1 MNRIEKERNNLCIQL
16 DRIISEQ
23 LEKLLGQ
30 DNLQMKRISWEDDS
44 FDIIEKVFFFVVQEE
59 KQLKHLNR
67 FAYMKLYIQSK
78 TTEILKGD
86 INI

>member
-30 DNLQMKRISWEDDS
+30 DNLQMKRISWEDES
-44 FDIIEKVFFFVVQEE
+44 FDIIEKVFFLWY
-59 KQLKHLNR
+59 KRKN
-67 FAYMKLYIQSK
+67 
-78 TTEILKGD
+78 
-86 INI
+86 N

>member
-1 MNRIEKERNNLCIQL
+1 MNREEKERNNSCIQL

-23 LEKLLGQ
+23 LEELLGQ

-44 FDIIEKVFFFVVQEE
+44 FEIIEKVFFVVQEE